1 MDSIKMEE
9 NKSVEKP
16 EERKRRRSKKDEK
29 GMHDP
34 RSESRQQFTQIKFI
48 DPREKLSIMH
58 INEQKERRQKNLID
72 KRAENSKREKEEK
85 KDKNPNN
92 NQLMT
97 MIKEV
102 TKSLTEFEQ
111 ATRKEIDNI
120 MEIVKIKFNKM
131 GKEQEKL
138 LKITQEFEIK
148 YESAKRLISEPE
160 GILYRTIYSKTDANI
175 KNSFIHGQRRYKCGL
190 TMLRSEENKYTRVP
204 LIPLYK
210 YYKHKWRMVYF
221 VRYKEETIK
230 YTDFYEKNKNQIV
243 MGKMNIIEAAKIHK
257 QQKERS
263 MIDYRER
270 MIRKVYDKINE
281 NSI

>member
-1 MDSIKMEE
+1 MK
-9 NKSVEKP
+9 EK
-16 EERKRRRSKKDEK
+16 EKQKKWERNARSQIGKPTTIYADKVHRSKRKTK
-29 GMHDP
+29 Y
-34 RSESRQQFTQIKFI
+34 
-48 DPREKLSIMH
+48 MH

-92 NQLMT
+92 QLMT
-97 MIKEV
+97 MIKEI

-120 MEIVKIKFNKM
+120 MEIVKLKFNKM

-175 KNSFIHGQRRYKCGL
+175 KNSFIH
-190 TMLRSEENKYTRVP
+190 
-204 LIPLYK
+204 
-210 YYKHKWRMVYF
+210 
-221 VRYKEETIK
+221 
-230 YTDFYEKNKNQIV
+230 D
-243 MGKMNIIEAAKIHK
+243 
-257 QQKERS
+257 
-263 MIDYRER
+263 
-270 MIRKVYDKINE
+270 
-281 NSI
+281 